1 MEQASRL
8 HTGSGHT
15 VALMGNP
22 NVGKSTLFNL
32 LTGMRQHTGN
42 WPGKTVAVASGE
54 YRFAGNRYTLIDLP
68 GTYSLSAGSPE
79 EEIARD
85 YLCFGH
91 PEATVVVAD
100 ATTLERSLHLLL
112 QTLEICP
119 NTLLCVN
126 LMDEAARK
134 GITVDIPRLEQELGI
149 PVVAAAATSG
159 KGEQAL
165 CIAIARACKSIPAHP
180 DGRPGDCPV
189 HYGPVIERA
198 LALAAQALPKAAGQH
213 GTIENPEPAG
223 QSKTT
228 ERPERAEQPEAIEAP
243 PKTGQIGDQERKQSM
258 PPDAPR
264 QRFLCLKLLTGETA
278 FARRYAQEN
287 GLALPEAPAL
297 REALRLLEL
306 SGVSPERLHDRVA
319 ERLGKRAQEICAA
332 TVSVKPDRRSLRDLT
347 IDRLLTGKRFGIPVM
362 LLLLCLIFWL
372 TISGANYPSA
382 LLSRLLFSLGDH
394 LGGWL
399 LSLGAPDWLYGI
411 TIMGMYRTLAWVVSV
426 MLPPMAIFFPLFT
439 LLEDLGYLP
448 RIAFNLDH
456 AFCRCGACGKQAL
469 TMAMGFGCNAVGV
482 IGCRIISSPRERLIA
497 ILTNCFVPCN
507 GRFPLLITMISIF
520 FCGALTFPFNS
531 LCSALLLTGV
541 ILLGVLLTLLCSRLL
556 SGTLLRGLPSS
567 FTLEL
572 PPYRKPQVLRVIV
585 RSVFDRTLFV
595 LGRAVAV
602 ALPAGGILW
611 LMANC
616 TLSGDSLLRHC
627 AGFLDPF
634 ARLMGMDG
642 FILLAFIL
650 SLPANEMVLPVII
663 MSYLSAGHMVEMA
676 SLQSLRLLLI
686 ENGWSLVTACCVM
699 LFSLT
704 HFPCA
709 TTLWTMKKETGS
721 LRWTALGF
729 LLPTALGVLLCM
741 LVNALFG

>member
-1 MEQASRL
+1 MEQVPRL
-8 HTGSGHT
+8 HTGSGCT
-15 VALMGNP
+15 IALMGNP

-32 LTGMRQHTGN
+32 LTGMHQHTGN

-54 YRFAGNRYTLIDLP
+54 YRFAGKRYTMIDLP

-91 PEATVVVAD
+91 PDATVVVAD

-126 LMDEAARK
+126 LMDEAVRK
-134 GITVDIPRLEQELGI
+134 GITVDIPKLEQELGI

-165 CIAIARACKSIPAHP
+165 CAAIARACGAIENGPSSWQKSSP
-180 DGRPGDCPV
+180 RPV
-189 HYGPVIERA
+189 RYGPVIERA
-198 LALAAQALPKAAGQH
+198 LALAEQALLKAEEPPGKIGKPAETGQ
-213 GTIENPEPAG
+213 
-223 QSKTT
+223 
-228 ERPERAEQPEAIEAP
+228 PERIEKRPPEGQAEEPRPAQGPL
-243 PKTGQIGDQERKQSM
+243 
-258 PPDAPR
+258 PDTLQ
-264 QRFLCLKLLTGETA
+264 QRFLCLRLLAGETA

-287 GLALPEAPAL
+287 GLALPKAPAL
-297 REALRLLEL
+297 QEAQRLLEL
-306 SGVSPERLHDRVA
+306 SGVTSERLHDRVA
-319 ERLGKRAQEICAA
+319 ERLGQRAQEICAA
-332 TVSVKPDRRSLRDLT
+332 TVSVKPDRRSLRDLR
-347 IDRLLTGKRFGIPVM
+347 IDRLLTGRRFGIPAM

-382 LLSRLLFSLGDH
+382 LLSKLLFSLGEK
-394 LGGWL
+394 LGNLL

-469 TMAMGFGCNAVGV
+469 TMAMGFGCNAAGV

-507 GRFPLLITMISIF
+507 GRFPLLIAMISMF
-520 FCGALTFPFNS
+520 FCGALAFPFDS
-531 LCSALLLTGV
+531 LLSALLLTGV
-541 ILLGVLLTLLCSRLL
+541 ILLGVSLTLLISRLL

-572 PPYRKPQVLRVIV
+572 PPYRKPQVLRVLV

-595 LGRAVAV
+595 LGRAAAV

-616 TLSGDSLLRHC
+616 TLGGESLLQHC

-663 MSYLSAGHMVEMA
+663 MSYLSAGHMVEMG
-676 SLQSLRLLLI
+676 SLQSLRMLLI
-686 ENGWSLVTACCVM
+686 ENGWSMVTACCVM
-699 LFSLT
+699 LFSLV

-729 LLPTALGVLLCM
+729 LLPTAIGVLLCM